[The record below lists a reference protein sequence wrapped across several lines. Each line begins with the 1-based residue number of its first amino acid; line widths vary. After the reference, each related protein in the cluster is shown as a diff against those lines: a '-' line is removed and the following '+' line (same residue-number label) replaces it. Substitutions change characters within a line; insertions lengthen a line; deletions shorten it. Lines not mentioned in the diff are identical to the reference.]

1 MDATKDVLDHLDR
14 PGPAGGPCVALEMV
28 LGSYVSSRLFELV
41 DRLPQRLVLARN
53 FPQPTSNVTF
63 CACRLFTLN

>member
-53 FPQPTSNVTF
+53 FPNQPRMSRF
-63 CACRLFTLN
+63 APAASSR